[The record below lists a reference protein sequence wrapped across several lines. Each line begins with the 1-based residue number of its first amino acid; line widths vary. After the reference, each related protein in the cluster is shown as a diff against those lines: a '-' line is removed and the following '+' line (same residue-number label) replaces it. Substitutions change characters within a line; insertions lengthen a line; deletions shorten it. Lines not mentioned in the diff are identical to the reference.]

1 MSLHPPDE
9 IQFEQLTE
17 RINAKQTELRLCV
30 FLVEHCLYLLW
41 AHLDYYM
48 LHAAPQ
54 QTGYSHQFNQC
65 KSASS
70 FPHMRVRPKAI

>member
-1 MSLHPPDE
+1 MFADE

-17 RINAKQTELRLCV
+17 KLTAKQTELRLCV

-48 LHAAPQ
+48 LHASPV
-54 QTGYSHQFNQC
+54 QTGYGHQFNQS
-65 KSASS
+65 KSA
-70 FPHMRVRPKAI
+70 RPARCVCMCS